1 MQMGGMFSGSLSLV
15 LSWIGCLESHEILL
29 GASGLTRSD
38 AEVVDVLSETNGTRL
53 NLGCGLAKSRG
64 VPIVRRVAL
73 VVIILGV
80 LALLYKYIKLGI
92 HIHITFE

>member
-15 LSWIGCLESHEILL
+15 LSCIGCLESHEILL

-38 AEVVDVLSETNGTRL
+38 AGAADVLKGTNAALL
-53 NLGCGLAKSRG
+53 NLGCGLAKSWG

-73 VVIILGV
+73 VVIIVGV
-80 LALLYKYIKLGI
+80 LALLYKYQAWLGI
-92 HIHITFE
+92 

>member
-38 AEVVDVLSETNGTRL
+38 AGAADVLSETNGTRL
-53 NLGCGLAKSRG
+53 KLECGLAKSRG

-80 LALLYKYIKLGI
+80 LLSLL
-92 HIHITFE
+92 